1 MERKSL
7 VPNSAHTRP
16 WQVNSK
22 KNSKKIKKPLPGIIF
37 SQNGDEIGREIGE
50 KILVPYV
57 HTRPGKE
64 KYEKNSK
71 KVQKIK
77 KPISGIIF
85 SQNEMK

>member
-37 SQNGDEIGREIGE
+37 SQNGDETGREIGE
-50 KILVPYV
+50 KILVPY
-57 HTRPGKE
+57 TFILDPGK
-64 KYEKNSK
+64 KNTKNIAK
-71 KVQKIK
+71 KFK
-77 KPISGIIF
+77 KLKNLF
-85 SQNEMK
+85 LALFLAKTT